1 MGGRDSGAGE
11 YPKRQWVRTAVLPD
25 ATLPPRPHDVLDRP
39 FGSLRIAYDERLLE
53 PRDWTTAQSYW
64 AADLIAHAP
73 DGPVLELCAG
83 AGHIGLLAVATRP
96 RDLVAVDL
104 NPVACEYVER
114 NAAAA
119 GLADRVQVR
128 EGDVVGALGPDERF
142 AVVIADPPWVRRAE
156 TSRFP
161 EDPLI
166 AIDGGDDGLDLARSC
181 VRAIGRHLVP
191 GGYGVLQLGSQGQV
205 TALADLIERSGLC
218 VHETR
223 DYQRGVLVRLDR
235 A

>member
-1 MGGRDSGAGE
+1 M
-11 YPKRQWVRTAVLPD
+11 LPD

-73 DGPVLELCAG
+73 EGPVLELCAG

-128 EGDVVGALGPDERF
+128 EGDIEGALGPDERF

-156 TSRFP
+156 TARFP

-181 VRAIGRHLVP
+181 VRAIGRHLLP
-191 GGYGVLQLGSQGQV
+191 GGSGVLQLGNQAQV
-205 TALADLIERSGLC
+205 TALADLMAASGLC

>member
-1 MGGRDSGAGE
+1 MSRLVWAMLIAGVLAI
-11 YPKRQWVRTAVLPD
+11 PGAVL
-25 ATLPPRPHDVLDRP
+25 A
-39 FGSLRIAYDERLLE
+39 E
-53 PRDWTTAQSYW
+53 
-64 AADLIAHAP
+64 
-73 DGPVLELCAG
+73 
-83 AGHIGLLAVATRP
+83 
-96 RDLVAVDL
+96 
-104 NPVACEYVER
+104 
-114 NAAAA
+114 
-119 GLADRVQVR
+119 
-128 EGDVVGALGPDERF
+128 ERF

-223 DYQRGVLVRLDR
+223 DYRRGVLVRLDR